1 MRLVQRV
8 TFVVLVA
15 VHAAGVS
22 ARQAPPV
29 EPRLPAAW
37 LQGWVRTI
45 SGDTLVY
52 PWAYPG
58 QTRTL
63 LSRATDGKMAV
74 EWEGAPVPDDPP
86 DTPITYLWHAGTA
99 SGNRVC
105 SFAFSVNGT
114 AVATFTSGRTTADRT
129 WRVEGPGGATL
140 TFLTTRIGQFDE
152 LFGFMWFTAPRSFF
166 GAGAPRFSV
175 VGEAAGDQDYYLGQ
189 EQPVETWTRV
199 RPEEAV
205 FANGQRAARV
215 SFSLVGPARTAAV
228 RSRGRLL
235 WSGPV
240 HTGHTTA
247 LVPVGPNA
255 AGSVPITVDIDG
267 ARVVADTLN
276 LSVVP
281 PRALHLLP
289 HSHVDIGYSDPQPEV
304 ERKQWKNLRDAIDLG
319 RRTQS
324 YPRGA
329 RFKWNV
335 EGLWAV
341 ESYLAQATPAERQ
354 AFAAAVKDGIIGLQ
368 ANYTNILTGLA
379 TPSELRHWTD
389 AARRIERALGTAPAR
404 SAMHSDIPGLTW
416 SVVPALAR
424 AGVRYFSSG
433 PNYMPGLP
441 DGGDRIGGTLKALGD
456 KPFWW
461 TSPSGRE
468 RLLFWMSGRGY
479 SWFHGLNTGPAS
491 DRSRDSVLEYVQALA
506 DAGYPYDMIQVRYT
520 IGGDNGPVDPRLPD
534 YVRRWNDEF
543 ASPRLVIDTAD
554 AMFEAFARRH
564 GAALPVRSGD
574 MTPYWEDGALSSAA
588 EEALTRA
595 AARRVQQAEDL
606 AAMRGIGLPP
616 GDLAAAWRSILLWH
630 EHTWGAADSISQPD
644 RPDVVAQWEYK
655 KRFATEADR
664 LSRAL
669 MDTALTPAEA
679 AAGAIEI
686 VNSTQHARSG
696 LVWLSAEASR
706 SGDRVVDAAS
716 GAALPSQ
723 RVGDGR
729 LAVWVDA
736 VAARGSRRVRIVS
749 GEPAAPAVPASATL
763 STLDNGR
770 IRLALDTDRAGVLT
784 LSWAGA
790 PGHDFSAGAPGIFRC
805 VYVDGRDP
813 AAAVASTG
821 GRAVVED
828 AGPLVATIRIESPA
842 GGTAGSTRR
851 FSIVAGSDKVFAE
864 LTIEKLG
871 VRTKESAHVA
881 FPFNVPQGVIRVD
894 QGDALVEIERDQL
907 PGSCRDFA
915 GVQSAIDVSNGSLGV
930 SLVSL
935 DAPLI
940 ELGAITDERQHD
952 RGTRSWRE
960 RVVPGATLYAYLLNN
975 YWHTNY
981 KADQSGP
988 MRFRFVLRPHGPFD
1002 ARALRRLS
1010 DEQDYPLLAAAGR

>member
-8 TFVVLVA
+8 TLVVLVA

-22 ARQAPPV
+22 ARQVPSV
-29 EPRLPAAW
+29 EPRLPAVW
-37 LQGWVRTI
+37 QQGWVRTV

-63 LSRATDGKMAV
+63 LSRATDGRMAV
-74 EWEGAPVPDDPP
+74 EWEGAPVPDGPP

-105 SFAFSVNGT
+105 SFTLSVNGA

-140 TFLTTRIGQFDE
+140 TFLTTRIGQFNE
-152 LFGFMWFTAPRSFF
+152 LFGFMWLTAPRSVF
-166 GAGAPRFSV
+166 GTGAPRFRV

-199 RPEEAV
+199 RPEQAV
-205 FANGQRAARV
+205 FADGQRAVRV
-215 SFSLVGPARTAAV
+215 SFSLVGAPRTAAV
-228 RSRGRLL
+228 RSGTRRL

-240 HTGHTTA
+240 QPGHTTA
-247 LVPVGPNA
+247 LVPVGPNGA
-255 AGSVPITVDIDG
+255 ATVPITVEIDG
-267 ARVVADTLN
+267 TPALAETLT
-276 LSVVP
+276 LAAVP

-324 YPRGA
+324 YPREA
-329 RFKWNV
+329 RFRWNV
-335 EGLWAV
+335 EGVWAV
-341 ESYLAQATPAERQ
+341 ESYLEQATPAERRV
-354 AFAAAVKDGIIGLQ
+354 FAAAVKDGIIGLQ

-379 TPSELRHWTD
+379 TPAELRHWTD
-389 AARRIERALGTAPAR
+389 AARRIERTLGAAPAR

-441 DGGDRIGGTLKALGD
+441 DGGDRIGGTLTALGD
-456 KPFWW
+456 RPFWW

-479 SWFHGLNTGPAS
+479 SWFHSLNTGPAS

-534 YVRRWNDEF
+534 YVRRWNETF
-543 ASPRLVIDTAD
+543 VSPRLVINTAD
-554 AMFEAFARRH
+554 AMFEEFEHRH
-564 GAALPVRSGD
+564 GARLPVMAGD
-574 MTPYWEDGALSSAA
+574 MTPYWEDGAISSAA

-595 AARRVQQAEDL
+595 AARRVQQAMDL
-606 AAMRGIGLPP
+606 AAMRRVPLPP
-616 GDLAAAWRSILLWH
+616 DGVAAAWRNILLWH
-630 EHTWGAADSISQPD
+630 EHTWGAADSVSQPD

-669 MDTALTPAEA
+669 MDAALVPTEQ
-679 AAGAIEI
+679 AGGVIEI
-686 VNSTQHARSG
+686 VNSTPHARSG
-696 LVWLSAEASR
+696 LVWLSAEDSR
-706 SGDRVVDAAS
+706 AGDRVVDAAS

-723 RVGDGR
+723 RVRDGR
-729 LAVWVDA
+729 LAVWVDD
-736 VAARGSRRVRIVS
+736 VAARGSRRVRVVS
-749 GEPAAPAVPASATL
+749 GEPAAPAAPAAATL
-763 STLDNGR
+763 SSLDNGR
-770 IRLALDTDRAGVLT
+770 LRLVLDTDRAAVMS

-790 PGHDFSAGAPGIFRC
+790 PGHDFSAGAPGLFRYL
-805 VYVDGRDP
+805 YVDGRDP
-813 AAAVASTG
+813 ASAVASTG

-828 AGPLVATIRIESPA
+828 AGPLVATIRIDSPA
-842 GGTAGSTRR
+842 AGTAGSTRR
-851 FSIVAGSDKVFAE
+851 FTVIAGVEQVLAEARLDKLA
-864 LTIEKLG
+864 

-881 FPFNVPQGVIRVD
+881 LPFNVPQGVVRVD
-894 QGDALVEIERDQL
+894 QGDALVEIGRDQL
-907 PGSCRDFA
+907 PGSCRDFV

-940 ELGAITDERQHD
+940 ELGAMTDERQND
-952 RGTRSWRE
+952 RGTRNWRE
-960 RVVPGATLYAYLLNN
+960 RVAPGSTLYAYLLNN

-988 MRFRFVLRPHGPFD
+988 MRFRFVLRPHGRFD
-1002 ARALRRLS
+1002 AAALRRFS
-1010 DEQDYPLLAAAGR
+1010 DEQDYPLRAAAGR